1 MLSLLSL
8 TLVDADTVQGRSE
21 SLSPSQVY
29 CSSKAWIGSSSSSSN
44 SVVAYSMG
52 KASHCEGMRC
62 IVRVRGRV
70 GATVRARLRVRLRV
84 RLWLWL
90 TLR

>member
-1 MLSLLSL
+1 MLSL
-8 TLVDADTVQGRSE
+8 TLVDADTVQGRRE

-29 CSSKAWIGSSSSSSN
+29 CSSKAWIGSSSSN
-44 SVVAYSMG
+44 SVVAYGMG

-62 IVRVRGRV
+62 IVTVRVRVR
-70 GATVRARLRVRLRV
+70 ASVRARLRVRLRV

-90 TLR
+90 WLTLR